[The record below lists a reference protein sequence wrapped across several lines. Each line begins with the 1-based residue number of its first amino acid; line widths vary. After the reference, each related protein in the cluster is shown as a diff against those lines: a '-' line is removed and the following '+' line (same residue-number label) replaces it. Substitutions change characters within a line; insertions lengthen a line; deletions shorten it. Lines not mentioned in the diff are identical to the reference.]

1 VYQDIPTVLV
11 GMPEALFRM
20 QLARMVTLEELE
32 RIFNQV
38 LNTAQRRKV
47 SDRRQLQLIA
57 NELFPEL
64 FVQPKDEYMAR
75 MMHDVAKSFAG
86 NPERTVLS
94 FLGNCHVSPVS
105 RLWLR

>member
-1 VYQDIPTVLV
+1 
-11 GMPEALFRM
+11 MPEALFRM
-20 QLARMVTLEELE
+20 QIARMVTLQELE

-38 LNTAQRRKV
+38 LNAAQRRKV
-47 SDRRQLQLIA
+47 SDRSQLQLIA

-75 MMHDVAKSFAG
+75 MMHEVAKSFAG